1 MAKAKDRTGAGDPAR
16 TLELLWR
23 EAGHKGARRG
33 PKQQL
38 SIDVVVQTAIELADR
53 DGLDTLTMRR
63 IAQELGVTPMTL
75 YTYIPGKAEL
85 LDVMLDTV
93 YQQMPRTE
101 HPPGTSWRTRVTTV
115 AHENRALFR
124 RHPWAATLPSTRPAL
139 GPGLMAKYER
149 ELGAFEGTGLDDI
162 ERDAA
167 LTHLLAF
174 VQSTARTAH
183 DAQAA
188 HRDSAMSDEQ
198 WWAANAPLLARV
210 FDPARYPLATR
221 VGSAAGAAH
230 QGAYNPDHTYEFG
243 LRCVL
248 DGFAAL
254 IDERGARPQAK
265 DR

>member
-1 MAKAKDRTGAGDPAR
+1 MAKPKDRTGAGDPAR

-23 EAGHKGARRG
+23 EAGHNVSRRG

-38 SIDVVVQTAIELADR
+38 SIDTVVQSAIELADR

-63 IAQELGVTPMTL
+63 LAQEFGVTPMTL
-75 YTYIPGKAEL
+75 YTYVPGKAEL
-85 LDVMLDTV
+85 LDLMLDTV
-93 YQQMPRTE
+93 YQQMSRTE
-101 HPPGTSWRTRVTTV
+101 HPPGTGWRTRVTAV
-115 AHENRALFR
+115 AQENRALFR
-124 RHPWAATLPSTRPAL
+124 RHPWVAGLPVTRPAL
-139 GPGLMAKYER
+139 GPGLMAKYEH
-149 ELGAFEGTGLDDI
+149 ELGAFDGTGLDDI

-167 LTHLLAF
+167 LTHLLDF
-174 VQSTARTAH
+174 VRSTARTAL

-188 HRDSAMSDEQ
+188 DRDSAMSDEQ

-230 QGAYNPDHTYEFG
+230 QGAYDAEHAYAFG
-243 LRCVL
+243 LQCVL

-254 IDERGARPQAK
+254 IDQRG
-265 DR
+265 

>member
-1 MAKAKDRTGAGDPAR
+1 MAKAKDRTGVGDPAR

-23 EAGHKGARRG
+23 EAAPKPPRRG

-38 SIDVVVQTAIELADR
+38 SVDTVVRTAIELADR
-53 DGLDTLTMRR
+53 QGLDTLTMRA

-75 YTYIPGKAEL
+75 YTYVPGKAEL
-85 LDVMLDTV
+85 LDLMLDTV

-101 HPPGTSWRTRVTTV
+101 HAPDASWRTRVTAV
-115 AHENRALFR
+115 AHDNRDLLR
-124 RHPWAATLPSTRPAL
+124 QHPWAATLPLTRPVL
-139 GPGLMAKYER
+139 GPGHMAKYEH
-149 ELGAFEGTGLDDI
+149 ELCAFDGTGLDDV

-174 VQSTARTAH
+174 VQATVRSALDT
-183 DAQAA
+183 QAA
-188 HRDSAMSDEQ
+188 ERDSAMSDEQ

-230 QGAYNPDHTYEFG
+230 QGAYDPDHAYAFG
-243 LRCVL
+243 LRCTL

-254 IDERGARPQAK
+254 VDERSTRPPAQ
-265 DR
+265 DG